1 MSIIKAEKAVRR
13 HLLTLSPQLPTA
25 LEAIPFTAPTGMYQ
39 RLQFVVNPPTDPV
52 FGAGYHRENIQVQ
65 IFVADKLDVGTA
77 GAIARAQEIRN
88 WFYKGLTLT
97 ESGVRMH
104 VLRTPQIAGA
114 TVAGDR
120 VIVPVLIPL
129 TVEIYAN

>member
-39 RLQFVVNPPTDPV
+39 RLQFVVNPPTDPT
-52 FGAGYHRENIQVQ
+52 FGNYYHRENIQVQ

-77 GAIARAQEIRN
+77 GAITRAQTLRDL
-88 WFYKGLTLT
+88 FHKGLTLV
-97 ESGVRMH
+97 EDGVRMII
-104 VLRTPQIAGA
+104 LRTPQIAGA

-129 TVEIYAN
+129 TVEIYDN

>member
-1 MSIIKAEKAVRR
+1 MSIIAAQTAIRR
-13 HLLTLSPQLPTA
+13 RLATLTPALPTA
-25 LEAIPFTAPTGMYQ
+25 LEGVPFNAPTGMYQ
-39 RLQFVVNPPTDPV
+39 RLQFVINPPTDPT
-52 FGAGYHRENIQVQ
+52 FGNYYHRENIQVQ

-77 GAIARAQEIRN
+77 GAITRAQVLRD